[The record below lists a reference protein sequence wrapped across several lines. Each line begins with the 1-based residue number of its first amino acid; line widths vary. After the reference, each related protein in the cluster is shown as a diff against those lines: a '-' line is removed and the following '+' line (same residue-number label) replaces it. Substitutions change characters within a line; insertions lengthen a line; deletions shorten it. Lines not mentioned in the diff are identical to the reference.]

1 MDNRYVESIDRD
13 NGIVSLRPLEYEL
26 SLLLA
31 DRSTQLEIIS
41 QLKIQL
47 DDFQTPLQLKVAINL
62 QAWIRCRQ
70 EYMIKRYPWIFL
82 NVFYFLG
89 FHEREVREISSDLR
103 NPLITIAFVSC
114 AK

>member
-41 QLKIQL
+41 QLKTQL

-70 EYMIKRYPWIFL
+70 EYRIKRYPWIF
-82 NVFYFLG
+82 F
-89 FHEREVREISSDLR
+89 
-103 NPLITIAFVSC
+103 
-114 AK
+114 